1 MIEEEDDEEVL
12 KKGVTFK
19 SILKNLLF
27 IALVILGLIVIYFG
41 FGPDQVSSWTIGF
54 TLICLGSTLFQIQK
68 KPSEPIRQTLTI
80 LKCNSCGLKKVRNYE
95 KGDFVFKEKDK
106 CEECGN
112 LMEIIQIYSVR
123 LKKATTT
130 SEKKESKKQDLKI
143 KI

>member
-12 KKGVTFK
+12 KKGATLK

-27 IALVILGLIVIYFG
+27 IFLVICGLIIIYFG

-54 TLICLGSTLFQIQK
+54 TLICLGSTLLQIQK

-80 LKCNSCGLKKVRNYE
+80 LKCNSCRLTKVRNYA
-95 KGDFVFKEKDK
+95 KGDFVFKKKDK
-106 CEECGN
+106 CETCEG

-123 LKKATTT
+123 LKKPTITT
-130 SEKKESKKQDLKI
+130 EKKETKKQDLKI